1 MGILNKSTL
10 MDRVATKL
18 AEIRNLNTVIA
29 FFDELNIRTAER
41 ADDTPLKDYALAR
54 LQGIKKEKLIKIAKD
69 ELDMDIRDLA
79 K

>member
-1 MGILNKSTL
+1 MKILDQFTL

-29 FFDELNIRTAER
+29 FLDELNIRKAER
-41 ADDTPLKDYALAR
+41 TDDTPLKDYALSR
-54 LQGIKKEKLIKIAKD
+54 LQGIKKEKLIKIAQD

-79 K
+79 E

>member
-1 MGILNKSTL
+1 MRILNKSTL
-10 MDRVATKL
+10 MDRMATKL

-41 ADDTPLKDYALAR
+41 ANDTPLKDYALSR
-54 LQGIKKEKLIKIAKD
+54 LQGIEEKKLIKIAKN

-79 K
+79 E